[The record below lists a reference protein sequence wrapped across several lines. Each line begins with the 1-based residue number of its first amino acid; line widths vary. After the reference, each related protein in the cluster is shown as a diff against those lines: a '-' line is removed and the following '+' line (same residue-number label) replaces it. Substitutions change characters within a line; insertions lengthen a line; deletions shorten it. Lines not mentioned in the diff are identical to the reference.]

1 MPSKTLPESNLQQK
15 PQTWHPC
22 TQMKEQEHHQ
32 PFRVKKAKGTYIELE
47 NGHKMIDAISS
58 WWCKSLGHNDP
69 RIKAALLEQLD
80 DFEHVILANTT
91 SRKIEQ
97 LTAKL
102 SQLCTS
108 LDKVFY
114 AGDGACAIE
123 VALKMSLLSR
133 KIKGETHRIQ
143 FISLQGSYHGDTSGA
158 MSVSDCGL
166 FTAPYAELMFDC
178 EYIQNIPY
186 VSGKHDPLW
195 HDCETVWTKIEA
207 QLEPFK
213 HTANAVIF
221 EPIVQGAGGMKIYS
235 QDFLKRLAQW
245 CKQNNVYLIADEIM
259 TGIGRTGKMLACHHA
274 DITPDFICLSKGLTS
289 GWLPLSVVLTH
300 DKMYQLFYD
309 DYESGKSFLH
319 SHTYSGNALAVS
331 VALKTLEIMEQDQI
345 CNYVTHT
352 LQPYLLSS
360 LQQVAN
366 ETGKLTNIRG
376 IGGIVAAEMI
386 MVDDTKRYA
395 PLITEKAGE
404 LGALLRPIGNTL
416 YWLPPLNIELQ
427 TIDRLKAITIEALL
441 YISK

>member
-1 MPSKTLPESNLQQK
+1 MFSKTLHESSSQEK
-15 PQTWHPC
+15 SQTWHPC
-22 TQMKEQEHHQ
+22 TQMKEQENHQ
-32 PFRVKKAKGTYIELE
+32 PFRVKKAKGSYIELE
-47 NGHKMIDAISS
+47 NGHNIIDAISS

-91 SRKIEQ
+91 NRKIEQ

-102 SQLCTS
+102 SQLCPS

-133 KIKGETHRIQ
+133 KIKGEPNRTQ
-143 FISLQGSYHGDTSGA
+143 FISLQDGYHGDTSGA

-166 FTAPYAELMFDC
+166 FTAPYTELMFNC

-186 VSGKHDPLW
+186 VSGTNDPLW
-195 HDCETVWTKIEA
+195 HDCGSAWAKIET
-207 QLEPFK
+207 QLEPLK
-213 HTANAVIF
+213 HTANAIIF

-259 TGIGRTGKMLACHHA
+259 TGIGRTGKMLGCHHA
-274 DITPDFICLSKGLTS
+274 NITPDFICLSKGLTS

-300 DKMYQLFYD
+300 DKIYQLFYD

-331 VALKTLEIMEQDQI
+331 VALKTLEIMDEDQI
-345 CNYVTHT
+345 CDYVTHT

-360 LQQVAN
+360 LQQVADKT
-366 ETGKLTNIRG
+366 EMLTNIRG
-376 IGGIVAAEMI
+376 IGGIVAAEI
-386 MVDDTKRYA
+386 IVTDNAKRYA

-416 YWLPPLNIELQ
+416 YWLPPLNVALQ
-427 TIDRLKAITIEALL
+427 TIDDLRDITIKSLP
-441 YISK
+441 ISN